1 MYVILACW
9 TTTTK
14 QVVKDNDWRRW
25 TGGGCG
31 VNDSKKS
38 LTGRKSVIVRNNRF
52 LLYLL
57 RFFQWPIS
65 RGHAFFYARKKE
77 RERERE
83 REKKRKRGWI
93 RGWSPMHS
101 RFPSFLLL
109 FFFFFFFSPPP
120 PPPPPFSVILIR
132 LKLRISSG
140 NENYTLSWAFY
151 SFEAIYDYF
160 FVHETHSTNERTGY
174 PNRTVHYE
182 RVHARDDYD
191 WC

>member
-1 MYVILACW
+1 MPVLVPLDNYDEA
-9 TTTTK
+9 
-14 QVVKDNDWRRW
+14 VVKDNDWRRW
-25 TGGGCG
+25 TDGGCG

-65 RGHAFFYARKKE
+65 RGHAFFYVRKKKKKKE
-77 RERERE
+77 RNTRVDTRLVPNVQS
-83 REKKRKRGWI
+83 I
-93 RGWSPMHS
+93 L
-101 RFPSFLLL
+101 SFSFS
-109 FFFFFFFSPPP
+109 FFFFPPFPPP
-120 PPPPPFSVILIR
+120 SSVILIR